1 MCSFMRKETVC
12 KVDKEMAVSQFEKK
26 PKAFRERV
34 D

>member
-12 KVDKEMAVSQFEKK
+12 KVDKEMAVSQFEK